1 MRLLSVPII
10 GVIHIVCK
18 VLIYTLVITSGYRRI
33 IAGIGIPE
41 SQHQMHRSHQKI
53 Q

>member
-1 MRLLSVPII
+1 MRLLRVPII
-10 GVIHIVCK
+10 GVVHIVCK
-18 VLIYTLVITSGYRRI
+18 VLIYTLVTTSGYRRI

-41 SQHQMHRSHQKI
+41 SHHQKHRFHRKS